1 MNHFRVAMNVILA
14 ILLLLAGIYLL
25 SQDSF
30 VLKTRTSQGDGTVF
44 SGISLYLL
52 ALGLILIGAFAAMVA
67 YGWVKGTIAM
77 PDPQKIRPDPNYK
90 GELLL
95 RFWYLLLPAVL
106 SLIVAVVMAKSR

>member
-1 MNHFRVAMNVILA
+1 MNHFRVAMNVVLA
-14 ILLLLAGIYLL
+14 ALLLLAGIYLL

-52 ALGLILIGAFAAMVA
+52 ALGIMLIGAFAAVVA
-67 YGWVKGTIAM
+67 YCWVKGIIPM
-77 PDPQKIRPDPNYK
+77 PDSHKIRPDPTYK

-106 SLIVAVVMAKSR
+106 SLVAAVIMAKTR